1 MGNDRG
7 ANWVHIVVAVITVA
21 GGIAVALITRDAYTN
36 REVAGPTSEVSGVV
50 EAAPPAVP
58 SSPVAITGILI
69 GKTGLEPFVSE
80 VITQFA
86 PQDEIAITV
95 RYTAAEQ
102 VANFP
107 VRLSAQIFSG
117 IGTGVEEQVSDI
129 SRPGDSF
136 WTFRFKPE
144 EGWISSQ
151 QFVSIEID
159 GQKAYRQVLTINHE

>member
-1 MGNDRG
+1 MANDRG

-21 GGIAVALITRDAYTN
+21 GGIAVAFITTNSYPN
-36 REVAGPTSEVSGVV
+36 REAAGPTAEAPAIV

-58 SSPVAITGILI
+58 FSPVAITGVLI
-69 GKTGLEPFVSE
+69 GRAGSEPVVSE

-86 PQDEIAITV
+86 SQDEIAITV
-95 RYTAAEQ
+95 RYKAAEQ

-107 VRLSAQIFSG
+107 VRLSARIFSG
-117 IGTGVEEQVSDI
+117 IGNGVEEQVSDV

-136 WTFRFKPE
+136 WTFRFKPKA
-144 EGWISSQ
+144 GWISSQ

-159 GQKAYRQVLTINHE
+159 GEKAYSQTLTINHD